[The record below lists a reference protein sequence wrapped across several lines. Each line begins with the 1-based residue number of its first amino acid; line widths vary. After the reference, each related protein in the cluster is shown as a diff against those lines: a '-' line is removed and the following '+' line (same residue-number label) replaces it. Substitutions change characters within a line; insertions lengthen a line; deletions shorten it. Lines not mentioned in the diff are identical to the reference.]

1 MLTVSNLS
9 FQFGKTI
16 LFDSVNVSFL
26 NGNCYGIIG
35 ANGSGKST
43 FLKILSGKLKPSS
56 GSVLLESNKR
66 VSVLEQDHNSHNEFT
81 IIDTVLKGNN
91 ELYFVK
97 KEMDSIYAKS
107 NFSSEDADR
116 VGELQNRFEEMN
128 GWSAESE
135 ASTLLSNIG
144 ISESLH
150 TNLISSLSGIE
161 KVKVLIAQC
170 IFGNPDVLIM
180 DEPTNDLDY
189 DTINWLVSFLQT
201 FENTVIVV
209 SHDRH
214 FLDSVCT
221 HISDIDFGKITNF
234 TGNYSFWQQSS
245 QLLLNQKKIANKKSE
260 ERIKELK
267 EFIARFSANVS
278 KSKQATSRKKM
289 LDKIIIN
296 EIKPSSRKYP
306 GIIFENERTLGDQI
320 LNVENLSYIFEG
332 VSYLSKVNFNVNKG
346 DKIALISKKSK
357 VCEFFFDIISEKIN
371 STDGGFKWGVT
382 TKYEYLPV
390 HNNHYFN
397 TNDNI
402 LDWLSKFLNN
412 KEENDELYLRSFF
425 GKMLFNGD
433 DVYKKVNVLSGGEKV
448 RCLLS
453 KIMMAKPNV
462 LLLNE
467 PTNHLDLE
475 SITAFNNALKI
486 FKGNIIL
493 NSQDFEFLNT
503 LVNRVIEITP
513 NGIIDRLSTYEEYL
527 NDKEIKILRQKL
539 YEN

>member
-1 MLTVSNLS
+1 MLTVSDLS

-16 LFDSVNVSFL
+16 LFDEVNISFT

-43 FLKILSGKLKPSS
+43 FLKVLSGKLKPSS
-56 GSVLLESNKR
+56 GSVLLEPNKR
-66 VSVLEQDHNSHNEFT
+66 ISVLEQDHNSHDEFS
-81 IIDTVLKGNN
+81 IIDTVLRGNKD
-91 ELYFVK
+91 LYTVK
-97 KEMDSIYAKS
+97 REMDLIYAKS
-107 NFSSEDADR
+107 NFSPEDADR

-128 GWSAESE
+128 GWNAESD

-144 ISESLH
+144 FSESSH
-150 TNLISSLSGIE
+150 TNLMSSLNGIE
-161 KVKVLIAQC
+161 KVKVLLAQC
-170 IFGNPDVLIM
+170 IYGNPDVLIM

-189 DTINWLVSFLQT
+189 ETINWLVDFLQT
-201 FENTVIVV
+201 FENTVIIV

-245 QLLLNQKKIANKKSE
+245 QLILNQKKIANKKSE
-260 ERIKELK
+260 EKIKELK

-278 KSKQATSRKKM
+278 KSKQATSRKKI
-289 LDKIIIN
+289 LDKINID

-306 GIIFENERTLGDQI
+306 GIIFENLRTLGDQI
-320 LNVENLSYIFEG
+320 LNVENLSYKDKDVEYIPKI
-332 VSYLSKVNFNVNKG
+332 SFNVNKG
-346 DKIALISKKSK
+346 DKIALISKNSK
-357 VCEFFFDIISEKIN
+357 VCNFFFDIITNNIEN
-371 STDGGFKWGVT
+371 TNGQFKWGVT
-382 TKYEYLPV
+382 TKYEYLPID
-390 HNNHYFN
+390 NSKYFN
-397 TNDNI
+397 SEENI
-402 LDWLSKFLNN
+402 LDWLSKFVEN
-412 KEENDELYLRSFF
+412 EEESDELYLRSFF

-433 DVYKKVNVLSGGEKV
+433 EVFKKINVLSGGEKV

-475 SITAFNNALKI
+475 SITAFNNALKH
-486 FKGNIIL
+486 FKGNIIVT
-493 NSQDFEFLNT
+493 SQDFEFLNT
-503 LVNRVIEITP
+503 LINRIIEITP
-513 NGIIDRLSTYEEYL
+513 NGVIDRLSTYEEYL
-527 NDKEIKILRQKL
+527 NNKEIKTLREKL
-539 YEN
+539 YQI

>member
-1 MLTVSNLS
+1 MLTVSDLS

-16 LFDSVNVSFL
+16 LFDGVNISFS

-43 FLKILSGKLKPSS
+43 FLKVLSGKLKPSS
-56 GSVLLESNKR
+56 GSIFLEPNKR
-66 VSVLEQDHNSHNEFT
+66 VSVLEQDHNSHDEFS
-81 IIDTVLKGNN
+81 IIDTVLRGNKD
-91 ELYFVK
+91 LYTVK
-97 KEMDSIYAKS
+97 REMDLIYAKS
-107 NFSSEDADR
+107 NFSPEDADR
-116 VGELQNRFEEMN
+116 VGELQNKFEEMN
-128 GWSAESE
+128 GWNAESD
-135 ASTLLSNIG
+135 ASTLLSNMG

-150 TNLISSLSGIE
+150 SNLMNSLSGIE
-161 KVKVLIAQC
+161 KVKVLLAQC
-170 IFGNPDVLIM
+170 IYGNPDVLIM

-189 DTINWLVSFLQT
+189 ETINWLVDFLQT

-245 QLLLNQKKIANKKSE
+245 QLILNQKKIANKKSE
-260 ERIKELK
+260 EKIKELK

-289 LDKIIIN
+289 LDKINID

-306 GIIFENERTLGDQI
+306 GIIFENSRTLGDQI
-320 LNVENLSYIFEG
+320 LNVENLSYIHENIKYIPKI
-332 VSYLSKVNFNVNKG
+332 SFNVNKG
-346 DKIALISKKSK
+346 DKIALISKDSK
-357 VCEFFFDIISEKIN
+357 VSNFFFDIITNNIEN
-371 STDGGFKWGVT
+371 TNGQFNWGIT
-382 TKYEYLPV
+382 TKYEYLPID
-390 HNNHYFN
+390 NSKYFN
-397 TNDNI
+397 SEENI
-402 LDWLSKFLNN
+402 LDWLSKFAEN
-412 KEENDELYLRSFF
+412 EEESDELYLRSFF

-433 DVYKKVNVLSGGEKV
+433 EVFKKINVLSGGEKV

-475 SITAFNNALKI
+475 SITAFNNALKL
-486 FKGNIIL
+486 FKGNIIVT
-493 NSQDFEFLNT
+493 SQDFEFLNT
-503 LVNRVIEITP
+503 LINRIIEITP
-513 NGIIDRLSTYEEYL
+513 NGVIDRLSTYEEYL
-527 NDKEIKILRQKL
+527 NNKEIKTLREKL
-539 YEN
+539 YQI

>member
-43 FLKILSGKLKPSS
+43 FLKILSGKLKPTS

-150 TNLISSLSGIE
+150 NNLISSLSGIE

-289 LDKIIIN
+289 LDKININ

-493 NSQDFEFLNT
+493 SSQDFEFLNT

>member
-43 FLKILSGKLKPSS
+43 FLKILSGKLKPTS

-289 LDKIIIN
+289 LDKININ

>member
-1 MLTVSNLS
+1 M
-9 FQFGKTI
+9 
-16 LFDSVNVSFL
+16 
-26 NGNCYGIIG
+26 
-35 ANGSGKST
+35 
-43 FLKILSGKLKPSS
+43 
-56 GSVLLESNKR
+56 
-66 VSVLEQDHNSHNEFT
+66 
-81 IIDTVLKGNN
+81 
-91 ELYFVK
+91 
-97 KEMDSIYAKS
+97 
-107 NFSSEDADR
+107 
-116 VGELQNRFEEMN
+116 
-128 GWSAESE
+128 
-135 ASTLLSNIG
+135 
-144 ISESLH
+144 
-150 TNLISSLSGIE
+150 
-161 KVKVLIAQC
+161 
-170 IFGNPDVLIM
+170 
-180 DEPTNDLDY
+180 
-189 DTINWLVSFLQT
+189 
-201 FENTVIVV
+201 
-209 SHDRH
+209 
-214 FLDSVCT
+214 
-221 HISDIDFGKITNF
+221 
-234 TGNYSFWQQSS
+234 
-245 QLLLNQKKIANKKSE
+245 
-260 ERIKELK
+260 K

-493 NSQDFEFLNT
+493 SSQDFEFLNT

>member
-1 MLTVSNLS
+1 MLTVSDLS

-16 LFDSVNVSFL
+16 LFDGVNISFS

-43 FLKILSGKLKPSS
+43 FLKVLSGKLKPSS

-66 VSVLEQDHNSHNEFT
+66 ISVLEQDHNSHDEFS
-81 IIDTVLKGNN
+81 IIDTVLKGNKD
-91 ELYFVK
+91 LYIVK
-97 KEMDSIYAKS
+97 REMDLIYAKS
-107 NFSSEDADR
+107 NFSSEDAER

-128 GWSAESE
+128 GWNAESD

-150 TNLISSLSGIE
+150 SNLMNSLSGIE
-161 KVKVLIAQC
+161 KVKVLLAQC
-170 IFGNPDVLIM
+170 IYGNPDVLIM

-189 DTINWLVSFLQT
+189 ETINWLVDFLQA

-245 QLLLNQKKIANKKSE
+245 QLILNQKKIANKKSE
-260 ERIKELK
+260 EKIKELK

-289 LDKIIIN
+289 LDKINID

-306 GIIFENERTLGDQI
+306 GIIFENSRTLGDQI
-320 LNVENLSYIFEG
+320 LNVENLSFKNEDIKYITKI
-332 VSYLSKVNFNVNKG
+332 SFNVNKG
-346 DKIALISKKSK
+346 DKIALISKNSK
-357 VCEFFFDIISEKIN
+357 VCNFFFDIVTNNIEN
-371 STDGGFKWGVT
+371 TNGQFNWGVT
-382 TKYEYLPV
+382 TKYEYLPID
-390 HNNHYFN
+390 NSKYFN
-397 TNDNI
+397 SEENI
-402 LDWLSKFLNN
+402 LDWLSKFVEN
-412 KEENDELYLRSFF
+412 EEESDELYLRSFF

-433 DVYKKVNVLSGGEKV
+433 EVFKKINVLSGGEKV

-486 FKGNIIL
+486 FKGNIIVT
-493 NSQDFEFLNT
+493 SQDFEFLNT
-503 LVNRVIEITP
+503 LINRVIEITP
-513 NGIIDRLSTYEEYL
+513 NGVIDRLSTYEEYL
-527 NDKEIKILRQKL
+527 NNKEIKNLREKL
-539 YEN
+539 YQI

>member
-289 LDKIIIN
+289 LDKININ

-493 NSQDFEFLNT
+493 SSQDFEFLNT

>member
-1 MLTVSNLS
+1 MLTVSDLS

-16 LFDSVNVSFL
+16 LFDGVNISFS

-43 FLKILSGKLKPSS
+43 FLKVLSGKLKPSS

-66 VSVLEQDHNSHNEFT
+66 ISVLEQDHNSHDEFS
-81 IIDTVLKGNN
+81 IIDTVLKGNKD
-91 ELYFVK
+91 LYIVK
-97 KEMDSIYAKS
+97 REMDLIYAKS
-107 NFSSEDADR
+107 NFSSEDAER

-128 GWSAESE
+128 GWNAESD

-150 TNLISSLSGIE
+150 TNLMNSLSGVE
-161 KVKVLIAQC
+161 KVKVLLAQC
-170 IFGNPDVLIM
+170 IYGSPDVLIM

-189 DTINWLVSFLQT
+189 ETINWLVDFLQT

-260 ERIKELK
+260 EKIKELK

-289 LDKIIIN
+289 LDKINID

-306 GIIFENERTLGDQI
+306 GIIFENSRTLGDQI
-320 LNVENLSYIFEG
+320 LNVENLSFIDEEVKYMPKI
-332 VSYLSKVNFNVNKG
+332 SFNVNKG
-346 DKIALISKKSK
+346 DKIALISKNSK
-357 VCEFFFDIISEKIN
+357 VCNYFFDIITNTIKNTNGEI
-371 STDGGFKWGVT
+371 KWGVT
-382 TKYEYLPV
+382 IKYEYLPID
-390 HNNHYFN
+390 NSKYFESEE
-397 TNDNI
+397 NI
-402 LDWLSKFLNN
+402 LDWLSKFVEN
-412 KEENDELYLRSFF
+412 KEESDELYLRSFF

-433 DVYKKVNVLSGGEKV
+433 DVFKKINVLSGGERV

-475 SITAFNNALKI
+475 SITAFNNALKL
-486 FKGNIIL
+486 FKGNIIV

-503 LVNRVIEITP
+503 LVNRIIEITP
-513 NGIIDRLSTYEEYL
+513 NGVIDRLSSYEEYI
-527 NDKEIKILRQKL
+527 NNKEIKALREKL
-539 YEN
+539 YQV

>member
-150 TNLISSLSGIE
+150 NNLISSLSGIE

-382 TKYEYLPV
+382 TKYEYLPID
-390 HNNHYFN
+390 NSKYFEKGE
-397 TNDNI
+397 NI
-402 LDWLSKFLNN
+402 LDWLSKFVEN
-412 KEENDELYLRSFF
+412 KEESDELYLRSFF

-433 DVYKKVNVLSGGEKV
+433 DVFKKINVLSGGERV

-475 SITAFNNALKI
+475 SITAFNNALKL
-486 FKGNIIL
+486 FKGNIIIS
-493 NSQDFEFLNT
+493 SQDFEFLNT
-503 LVNRVIEITP
+503 LINRVIEITP
-513 NGIIDRLSTYEEYL
+513 NGVIDRLSSYEEYL
-527 NDKEIKILRQKL
+527 NNKEIKALREKL
-539 YEN
+539 YQI

>member
-150 TNLISSLSGIE
+150 NNLISSLSGIE

-289 LDKIIIN
+289 LDKININ

-493 NSQDFEFLNT
+493 SSQDFEFLNT

>member
-493 NSQDFEFLNT
+493 SSQDFEFLNT

>member
-43 FLKILSGKLKPSS
+43 FLKILSGKLKPTS

-245 QLLLNQKKIANKKSE
+245 QLLLNR
-260 ERIKELK
+260 RI
-267 EFIARFSANVS
+267 F
-278 KSKQATSRKKM
+278 
-289 LDKIIIN
+289 
-296 EIKPSSRKYP
+296 Y
-306 GIIFENERTLGDQI
+306 
-320 LNVENLSYIFEG
+320 
-332 VSYLSKVNFNVNKG
+332 
-346 DKIALISKKSK
+346 
-357 VCEFFFDIISEKIN
+357 
-371 STDGGFKWGVT
+371 
-382 TKYEYLPV
+382 
-390 HNNHYFN
+390 
-397 TNDNI
+397 
-402 LDWLSKFLNN
+402 
-412 KEENDELYLRSFF
+412 
-425 GKMLFNGD
+425 
-433 DVYKKVNVLSGGEKV
+433 
-448 RCLLS
+448 
-453 KIMMAKPNV
+453 
-462 LLLNE
+462 
-467 PTNHLDLE
+467 
-475 SITAFNNALKI
+475 
-486 FKGNIIL
+486 
-493 NSQDFEFLNT
+493 
-503 LVNRVIEITP
+503 
-513 NGIIDRLSTYEEYL
+513 
-527 NDKEIKILRQKL
+527 
-539 YEN
+539 

>member
-43 FLKILSGKLKPSS
+43 FLKILSGKLKPTS

-289 LDKIIIN
+289 LDKININ

-390 HNNHYFN
+390 HNNDYFN
-397 TNDNI
+397 NNDNI

-493 NSQDFEFLNT
+493 SSQDFEFLNT

>member
-43 FLKILSGKLKPSS
+43 FLKILSGKLKPTS

-150 TNLISSLSGIE
+150 NNLISSLSGIE

-493 NSQDFEFLNT
+493 SSQDFEFLNT

>member
-9 FQFGKTI
+9 VQFGKTI
-16 LFDSVNVSFL
+16 LFDSVNISFS

-43 FLKILSGKLKPSS
+43 FLKVLSGKLSPSS
-56 GSVLLESNKR
+56 GSVLLESDKR
-66 VSVLEQDHNSHNEFT
+66 ISVLEQDHNSHDEFS
-81 IIDTVLKGNN
+81 IIDTVLRGNKD
-91 ELYFVK
+91 LYIVK
-97 KEMDSIYAKS
+97 KEMDLIYAKS
-107 NFSSEDADR
+107 NFSSEDADK

-128 GWSAESE
+128 GWNAESE

-150 TNLISSLSGIE
+150 TNLMNSLSGIE
-161 KVKVLIAQC
+161 KVKVLLAQC
-170 IFGNPDVLIM
+170 IYGNPDVLIM

-189 DTINWLVSFLQT
+189 ETINWLVDFLQA

-221 HISDIDFGKITNF
+221 HISDIDYGKITNF

-260 ERIKELK
+260 EKIKELK
-267 EFIARFSANVS
+267 EFIGRFSANVS

-289 LDKIIIN
+289 LEKINID

-306 GIIFENERTLGDQI
+306 GIIFENSRTLGDQI
-320 LNVENLSYIFEG
+320 LNVENLSYTHEEVKYIPKI
-332 VSYLSKVNFNVNKG
+332 SFNVNKG
-346 DKIALISKKSK
+346 DKIALISKNSK
-357 VCEFFFDIISEKIN
+357 ICNFFFDIITNTIGN
-371 STDGGFKWGVT
+371 NNGHFKWGVT
-382 TKYEYLPV
+382 TKYEYLPLD
-390 HNNHYFN
+390 NSKYFN
-397 TNDNI
+397 SEENI
-402 LDWLSKFLNN
+402 LDWLSKFVENR
-412 KEENDELYLRSFF
+412 EESDELYLRSFF

-433 DVYKKVNVLSGGEKV
+433 DVFKKTNVLSGGERV

-453 KIMMAKPNV
+453 KIMMSKPNV
-462 LLLNE
+462 LILNE

-486 FKGNIIL
+486 FKGNIIVS
-493 NSQDFEFLNT
+493 SQDFEFLNS
-503 LVNRVIEITP
+503 LINRIIEITP
-513 NGIIDRLSTYEEYL
+513 NGIIDRLSSYEEYL
-527 NDKEIKILRQKL
+527 NSKEIKTLRKKL
-539 YEN
+539 YQI

>member
-43 FLKILSGKLKPSS
+43 FLKILSGKLKPTS

-289 LDKIIIN
+289 LDKININ

-493 NSQDFEFLNT
+493 SSQDFEFLNT